1 MSVPDKTHFSAHKGG
16 HKGINMIWSNTIDR
30 LSENVHQIHLGGT
43 SVTVLQ
49 TIEGLILF
57 DSGFKWNGNALEKSI
72 ESLGFS
78 INDISHLLMTH
89 YHPDHSGGLH
99 SLVNKGVSKIYIHTK
114 DSDVITGKTNMPGL
128 IRNPLLGLFGNPF
141 LSLLKGKPI
150 GHSFTL
156 DGGEKIGSSIPIEV
170 IHTPGHTDGSVCY
183 YLPTEGILIAGDALS
198 VRKKELFAPSKT
210 FSNDWN
216 QAVKSLNRLIEFDYN
231 IVSLSHYRPILKD
244 GRSKVQR
251 LIEELNK

>member
-1 MSVPDKTHFSAHKGG
+1 MPIKAGIKV
-16 HKGINMIWSNTIDR
+16 INMIWFNTIDR

-114 DSDVITGKTNMPGL
+114 DSGVITGKTNMPGL

>member
-1 MSVPDKTHFSAHKGG
+1 
-16 HKGINMIWSNTIDR
+16 MIWSNTIDR

-72 ESLGFS
+72 RNLGFS
-78 INDISHLLMTH
+78 IADISHLLMTH

-114 DSDVITGKTNMPGL
+114 DSGVITGKTNMPGL

-141 LSLLKGKPI
+141 LSLLKGK
-150 GHSFTL
+150 SYVQN
-156 DGGEKIGSSIPIEV
+156 SS
-170 IHTPGHTDGSVCY
+170 TP
-183 YLPTEGILIAGDALS
+183 
-198 VRKKELFAPSKT
+198 
-210 FSNDWN
+210 
-216 QAVKSLNRLIEFDYN
+216 
-231 IVSLSHYRPILKD
+231 
-244 GRSKVQR
+244 
-251 LIEELNK
+251 

>member
-1 MSVPDKTHFSAHKGG
+1 MSGSTGLKV
-16 HKGINMIWSNTIDR
+16 INMIWSNNIER
-30 LSENVHQIHLGGT
+30 LSDNVHQIHFGST
-43 SVTVLQ
+43 SVIVLQ
-49 TIEGLILF
+49 TTEGLILF
-57 DSGFKWNGNALEKSI
+57 DSGFKWNGHVLEKSI
-72 ESLGFS
+72 GSIGFS

-89 YHPDHSGGLH
+89 HHPDHSGGLH

-114 DSDVITGKTNMPGL
+114 DSKVITGKTNMPGL

-150 GHSFTL
+150 ELSFTL
-156 DGGEKIGSSIPIEV
+156 DGGEKIGSSVPIEV

-198 VRKKELFAPSKT
+198 VRNKELSGPSKI

-216 QAVKSLNRLIEFDYN
+216 QAVESVNKLIAFDYY
-231 IVSLSHYRPILKD
+231 IVCLRHYRPILKN
-244 GRSKVQR
+244 GRDKVEK

>member
-1 MSVPDKTHFSAHKGG
+1 MPIKAGIKV
-16 HKGINMIWSNTIDR
+16 INMIWFNTIDR

-57 DSGFKWNGNALEKSI
+57 DSGFKWNGHVLEKSI
-72 ESLGFS
+72 GSIGFS
-78 INDISHLLMTH
+78 INDISDLLMTH

-114 DSDVITGKTNMPGL
+114 DSGVITGKTNMPGL

-170 IHTPGHTDGSVCY
+170 IHTPGHTEGSVCY

-231 IVSLSHYRPILKD
+231 IVGLSHYRPILKD